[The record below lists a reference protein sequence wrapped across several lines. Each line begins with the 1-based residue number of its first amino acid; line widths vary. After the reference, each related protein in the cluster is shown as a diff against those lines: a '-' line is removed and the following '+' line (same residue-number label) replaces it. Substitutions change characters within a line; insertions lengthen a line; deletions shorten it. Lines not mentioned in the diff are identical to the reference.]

1 MTTKAKSTKI
11 AKANLS
17 LCAGSYTATR
27 IAQTVIVTATGVHAT
42 SGFAVFLEQTPIDVF
57 PPEFAL
63 WHKAPTGPV
72 LDVITPFSVSA
83 HFATTDSVKAVV
95 VHDAD
100 GAHTVRVGIASDQV
114 HAHTLATVRRRT
126 RRTRTAKPISA
137 ANAVKALAATSA
149 IVGGCVQVWT
159 HLEPILKSWCGAP
172 TIFPSDNLE
181 TLWTQGPT
189 GKPYDPLGINKLIT
203 AIQSDSF
210 FASCPEAQGLQLGHF
225 QKGGEIQTA
234 GDLLNHLCPCG
245 S

>member
-1 MTTKAKSTKI
+1 MAAKAKFPKI
-11 AKANLS
+11 AKANVS

-27 IAQTVIVTATGVHAT
+27 IAQTVVVSATGVHAT
-42 SGFAVFLEQTPIDVF
+42 SGFAVFLEQTPIDIF

-100 GAHTVRVGIASDQV
+100 GAHTVRVGLASEQV
-114 HAHTLATVRRRT
+114 HAHTLATVRRSS
-126 RRTRTAKPISA
+126 RRTRTAKTFST
-137 ANAVKALAATSA
+137 NAVKTLAATSA
-149 IVGGCVQVWT
+149 VVGGCVQVWT

-189 GKPYDPLGINKLIT
+189 GKPYDPYGINKLRA
-203 AIQSDSF
+203 AIQSDPF
-210 FASCPEAQGLQLGHF
+210 FTSCPEAQGLQLGHF

>member
-1 MTTKAKSTKI
+1 MVTKIKSRKI

-27 IAQTVIVTATGVHAT
+27 IAQTVVVSATGVHAT
-42 SGFAVFLEQTPIDVF
+42 SGFSVFLEQTPIDVF

-63 WHKAPTGPV
+63 WHKAPSGPV
-72 LDVITPFSVSA
+72 LDVITPFSASA
-83 HFATTDSVKAVV
+83 HFATTDNVKAVV
-95 VHDAD
+95 LHDAD
-100 GAHTVRVGIASDQV
+100 GAHIVNVRLATDQV
-114 HAHTLATVRRRT
+114 HAHTLATVRRSS
-126 RRTRTAKPISA
+126 RRARGAKPSSTS
-137 ANAVKALAATSA
+137 AVKMLAATSA
-149 IVGGCVQVWT
+149 VVGGCVQVWI

-172 TIFPSDNLE
+172 TIFPSDSLE

-189 GKPYDPLGINKLIT
+189 GKPYDPLGINKLRA
-203 AIQSDSF
+203 AIQADPF
-210 FASCPEAQGLQLGHF
+210 FASCPEAKALQLVHF